1 MVPDRQ
7 TKGQGHLLSCSGQ
20 LKTHIHTFHSVCAP
34 FPNFVCCR
42 DREYAEAERIV
53 AAAES
58 KRKAEVELEVLQV
71 ENISDERR
79 RQELEQ
85 LRKEVAEAAGLT
97 IGDLSD
103 FDSRCF
109 ESKSIMFL

>member
-1 MVPDRQ
+1 M
-7 TKGQGHLLSCSGQ
+7 
-20 LKTHIHTFHSVCAP
+20 
-34 FPNFVCCR
+34 
-42 DREYAEAERIV
+42 
-53 AAAES
+53 
-58 KRKAEVELEVLQV
+58 ELEVLQV

-85 LRKEVAEAAGLT
+85 LRKKVSEAAGLT
-97 IGDLSD
+97 ISDLSA